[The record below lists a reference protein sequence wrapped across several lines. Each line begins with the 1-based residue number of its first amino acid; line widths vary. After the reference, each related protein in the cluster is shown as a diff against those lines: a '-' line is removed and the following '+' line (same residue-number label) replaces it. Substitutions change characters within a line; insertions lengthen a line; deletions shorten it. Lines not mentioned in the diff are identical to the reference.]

1 MAQEI
6 EAGITDIKK
15 GGTDNDIQAG
25 LQFALAVT
33 QIPQALNTCKGMGDD
48 LAAIES
54 WASIFKDPA
63 KLAKK
68 LALHYAM
75 HKSEIK
81 ADIGTLETDWDSAKY
96 FKAGDELAVIATL
109 AIGPIETEMEEEV
122 MEWLDAFKDYTCSN
136 FNLTTVEIADF
147 LAGFVYGFTGD
158 NYQTYFESCFQD
170 TQAFEADICTIVADF
185 ASKDNRR
192 MVEGLGL
199 LKSDF
204 AELNTYLAGCPNAAA
219 DIATTESWAKYWGN
233 ASTMKLYSTAY
244 KNLRNNMSKLN
255 KKYFCGQCNFTS
267 CTKRG
272 LSKHNQ
278 KANHESASNNSIQES
293 SDIESNH
300 GEPNRDKSVTKSVVT
315 IKRKRKK

>member
-1 MAQEI
+1 MVEEI
-6 EAGITDIKK
+6 EAGIADIKK
-15 GGTDNDIQAG
+15 GGTDNDIQAA

-81 ADIGTLETDWDSAKY
+81 ADIGTLETDWESAKY

-109 AIGPIETEMEEEV
+109 AIGPIETEMEEEI
-122 MEWLDAFKDYTCSN
+122 MEWLDAYKDYTCSN

-158 NYQTYFESCFQD
+158 NYQTYFESCFKD

-185 ASKDNRR
+185 ASKDNRK
-192 MVEGLGL
+192 MIEGLGL

-204 AELNTYLAGCPNAAA
+204 AELNTFLAGCPNAAA
-219 DIATTESWAKYWGN
+219 DIATTESWATYWGN

-244 KNLRNNMSKLN
+244 KNLRNNMSEASDDINAITSDYDAGDYFGTANMAAKLC
-255 KKYFCGQCNFTS
+255 KLALPMPSEADLLQ
-267 CTKRG
+267 
-272 LSKHNQ
+272 
-278 KANHESASNNSIQES
+278 
-293 SDIESNH
+293 
-300 GEPNRDKSVTKSVVT
+300 
-315 IKRKRKK
+315 